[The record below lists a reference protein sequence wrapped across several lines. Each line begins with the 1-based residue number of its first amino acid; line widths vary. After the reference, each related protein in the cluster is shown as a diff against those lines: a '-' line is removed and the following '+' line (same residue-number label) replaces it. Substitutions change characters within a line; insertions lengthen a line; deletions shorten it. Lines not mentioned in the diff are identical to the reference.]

1 MKIVIAVLIV
11 IIAVLVVIICA
22 QLGTRVRNAV
32 RRDEYQRARKN
43 AHIAAQN
50 LTALEFTVDKI
61 EVELDNYSDIE
72 SPLAAKIRQSIREY
86 RKGRIDQTA

>member
-1 MKIVIAVLIV
+1 MKIVIAVLVV
-11 IIAVLVVIICA
+11 IIIVLVVLIMA
-22 QLGTRVRNAV
+22 MLGSRVRATV

-43 AHIAAQN
+43 AHVAGQN
-50 LTALEFTVDKI
+50 LLALEITVDKL

-72 SPLAAKIRQSIREY
+72 SPLAARVRQLIREY

>member
-1 MKIVIAVLIV
+1 MKVVIGILIV
-11 IIAVLVVIICA
+11 IIVVLVVVIMA
-22 QLGTRVRNAV
+22 MLGNRARSTV

-43 AHIAAQN
+43 AHVAGQN
-50 LTALEFTVDKI
+50 LLALEITVDKL

-72 SPLAAKIRQSIREY
+72 SPLAAKVRQLIREY